1 MSSRPSGY
9 APPTPVVQGRAKR
22 LALLQIFFVLL
33 MDIIGLTILIP
44 VAPDIVKRYS
54 SDAFTITM
62 LSGIYAFMSFFAAP
76 ALGNISDRVGRRP
89 VLLIS
94 VFGSAIGYFI
104 FGIGGALWVLFLSRI
119 IDGTTGGNISTAS
132 AYIADVSTTED
143 RARNFGLIG
152 IAFGLGFVI
161 GPLLGSVMSQISL
174 DAPAITAGVLSML
187 SVAMMFFLLP
197 ESLPADRRAK
207 QPLTVQSFNPLASIA
222 SMLVKP
228 GMPLLLLIY
237 CVFAFGFNG
246 VNSVFAKFMADTFSA
261 TTFERGMVFF
271 VGGITTLIAQG
282 FLVQPLV
289 KRFGEKVMSIVSLLG
304 FGIGVT
310 LVALAPA
317 FLLIFPTALL
327 RNGLGGVF
335 WATMGSMTS
344 NLVEPREQGRL
355 QGVTSALQNLMAA
368 LGPPFAGMLYDG
380 VAPGAPLFAGAL
392 ILAIGAALTLFVR
405 SVPRVAMAGAAPPAG
420 H

>member
-1 MSSRPSGY
+1 MTSG
-9 APPTPVVQGRAKR
+9 PPGYTPPQPVVQGRAKR
-22 LALLQIFFVLL
+22 LALMQIFFVLL

-44 VAPDIVKRYS
+44 VAPDIVKRYT

-62 LSGIYAFMSFFAAP
+62 LTGIYAFMSFFAAP
-76 ALGNISDRVGRRP
+76 ALGNISDRIGRRP
-89 VLLIS
+89 VLLVS

-104 FGIGGALWVLFLSRI
+104 FGFGGALWVLFLSRV
-119 IDGTTGGNISTAS
+119 IDGITGGNISTAS
-132 AYIADVSTTED
+132 AYIADVSTSED
-143 RARNFGLIG
+143 RAKNFGLIG

-174 DAPAITAGVLSML
+174 DAPAFTAGVLSL
-187 SVAMMFFLLP
+187 ISVAMMYFVLP
-197 ESLPADRRAK
+197 ESLPV
-207 QPLTVQSFNPLASIA
+207 QLTPTSFNPLASIA

-246 VNSVFAKFMADTFSA
+246 VNSVFAKFMADRFGASTFD
-261 TTFERGMVFF
+261 RGMVFF
-271 VGGITTLIAQG
+271 VGGLFTLVSQG
-282 FLVQPLV
+282 LFVQPLV
-289 KRFGEKVMSIVSLLG
+289 KRFGEKTMSIVSLLG
-304 FGIGVT
+304 FGLGVT
-310 LVALAPA
+310 LAALAPV
-317 FLLIFPTALL
+317 FLLVFPTALL
-327 RNGLGGVF
+327 RNGLGGIF

-368 LGPPFAGMLYDG
+368 LGPPFAGALYDG
-380 VAPGAPLFAGAL
+380 VTPATPLLVGAL
-392 ILAIGAALTLFVR
+392 ILALGAALTATVKPAPKR
-405 SVPRVAMAGAAPPAG
+405 AAAWGGAQ

>member
-1 MSSRPSGY
+1 MTSGPQGY
-9 APPTPVVQGRAKR
+9 TPPQPVVQGRAKQ
-22 LALLQIFFVLL
+22 LALMQIFFVLL

-44 VAPDIVKRYS
+44 VAPDIVKRYT

-62 LSGIYAFMSFFAAP
+62 LTGIYALMSFFAAP

-104 FGIGGALWVLFLSRI
+104 FGLGGALWVLFLSRV
-119 IDGTTGGNISTAS
+119 IDGITGGNISTAS
-132 AYIADVSTTED
+132 AYIADVSTSED
-143 RARNFGLIG
+143 RAKNFGLIG

-161 GPLLGSVMSQISL
+161 GPLLGSLMSQISL
-174 DAPAITAGVLSML
+174 DAPAFTAGVLSL
-187 SVAMMFFLLP
+187 ISVAMMYFVLP
-197 ESLPADRRAK
+197 ESLPAERRAK
-207 QPLTVQSFNPLASIA
+207 EALTLTSFNPLASIA

-246 VNSVFAKFMADTFSA
+246 VNSVFAKFMADTFGAS
-261 TTFERGMVFF
+261 TFERGMVFF
-271 VGGITTLIAQG
+271 VGGLFTLVSQG
-282 FLVQPLV
+282 LLVQPLV
-289 KRFGEKVMSIVSLLG
+289 KRFGEKTMSIVSLLG
-304 FGIGVT
+304 FGLGVT
-310 LVALAPA
+310 LAALAPV
-317 FLLIFPTALL
+317 FLLVFPTALL
-327 RNGLGGVF
+327 RNGLGGIF

-368 LGPPFAGMLYDG
+368 LGPPFAGAMYDG
-380 VAPGAPLFAGAL
+380 VTPATPLFVGAL
-392 ILAIGAALTLFVR
+392 ILALGAALTFIVK
-405 SVPRVAMAGAAPPAG
+405 PAPKRVAAWGGAQ